1 MEIVSY
7 FSGIKNAN
15 KAVDALKENGY
26 VNAYSDL
33 NTHEILDY
41 TTGGNEGGA
50 INSPNLSSLVLNS
63 SNSLY
68 TTEQGPL
75 AAASPMASGMG
86 GFEEIADVNYKVVVR
101 VNEKDREK
109 VNSIIKNLGGELENP
124 NVKLPEGLENISFE
138 EVIEE
143 LTP

>member
-15 KAVDALKENGY
+15 RAVEELKENGY
-26 VNAYSDL
+26 ANAYSDL
-33 NTHEILDY
+33 NTHDILNY
-41 TTGGNEGGA
+41 TRGGNEGGA
-50 INSPNLSSLVLNS
+50 VNSPNISSLVLTS
-63 SNSLY
+63 SNTLY

-86 GFEEIADVNYKVVVR
+86 GFEEIADVNYKVVVSA
-101 VNEKDREK
+101 NEKDREK

-124 NVKLPEGLENISFE
+124 NFKLPEGLENISFE
-138 EVIEE
+138 EVIEG

>member
-1 MEIVSY
+1 MKIISY

-15 KAVDALKENGY
+15 KAVEVLKENGY
-26 VNAYSDL
+26 ANAYADL
-33 NTHEILDY
+33 NTHEILNY
-41 TTGGNEGGA
+41 TGGGNEGGA
-50 INSPNLSSLVLNS
+50 VNSPNLSSLVLNS

-86 GFEEIADVNYKVVVR
+86 GFEEIADVNYKVVVSA
-101 VNEKDREK
+101 NEKDREK

-124 NVKLPEGLENISFE
+124 NFKLPEGLENISFE